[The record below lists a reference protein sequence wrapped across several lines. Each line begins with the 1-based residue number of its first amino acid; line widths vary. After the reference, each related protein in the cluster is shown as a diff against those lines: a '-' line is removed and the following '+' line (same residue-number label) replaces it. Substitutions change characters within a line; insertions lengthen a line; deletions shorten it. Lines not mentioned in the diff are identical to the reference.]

1 MIPESDCYRQKGG
14 WCCQGLGQVGMGS
27 KFQFVKMKTF
37 WRWLVVMLHNSVN
50 VLNATELYT

>member
-1 MIPESDCYRQKGG
+1 MSSY
-14 WCCQGLGQVGMGS
+14 LGYGIRMTVGVVGMGS